1 MNPSSP
7 AMSPAEVRDFL
18 SKHQDRHLSNKVLHG
33 HPSPVFWS
41 RDADRA
47 PVEASWAAQPRYPA
61 RVNLYF
67 GIPFCLPTDPPHCG
81 FCLFPTE
88 DYRGKDS
95 TAEYLKL
102 LGQEV
107 ELRRAAVAGSRLES
121 FYVGGGTPNLMQ
133 PGEYARMIELAET
146 LFPGQTDR
154 VEKTLEGIPQLFSE
168 DKIQAI
174 KAAGFNRVSMGVQ
187 QLNERLLR
195 YSGRKQ
201 TNRQVFDAIAS
212 FERHELACNVD
223 LIYAWPEQ
231 TVQDMLDGLKMMVD
245 SGIRHI
251 THYELNIAGRSDFA
265 LRQKQHVPSV
275 AGKLEMYL
283 ESKAFLESQGF
294 VQRTV
299 YDWERRVGDTL
310 PSGLE
315 AFEYLYEQN
324 LRDGLDADNPE
335 ARRYMCGFGHA
346 AVSVRA
352 HHAPADVPS
361 VSSMNWRSLG
371 RYAEAIRAG
380 RPPIES
386 FHLHSEEDV
395 RLLWLFQSLQEMVVD
410 LDKYLALF
418 GREFAEDFAGVIEVL
433 GERGWASV
441 EARHWALSAEGS
453 FYVPLIQS
461 LLASPRVQ
469 ALQRSAVQQVRQPA
483 AAAPRHAAAVASV

>member
-1 MNPSSP
+1 
-7 AMSPAEVRDFL
+7 MSAAEVREFL
-18 SKHQDRHLSNKVLHG
+18 VRNQDRHLSNKVLHG
-33 HPSPVFWS
+33 HPSPVFWA
-41 RDADRA
+41 RDDTQGA
-47 PVEASWAAQPRYPA
+47 VEASWAAQPRHPA

-107 ELRRAAVAGSRLES
+107 DLRRDACAGSRLES

-133 PGEYARMIELAET
+133 PGEYARLVELAET
-146 LFPGQTDR
+146 LFPGQTEQ

-201 TNRQVFDAIAS
+201 TNRQVFDAIDS

-283 ESKAFLESQGF
+283 ESRAFLESQGF

-299 YDWERRVGDTL
+299 YDWERREGDTL

-324 LRDGLDADNPE
+324 LRDGLDAGNPE

-361 VSSMNWRSLG
+361 VSTMNWRSLG
-371 RYAEAIRAG
+371 RYAEALRAG
-380 RPPIES
+380 RVPIES
-386 FHLHSEEDV
+386 FHRHSPEDV
-395 RLLWLFQSLQEMVVD
+395 RLLWLFQSLQEMSVD
-410 LDKYLALF
+410 LEKYQTLF
-418 GREFAEDFAGVIEVL
+418 GHEFADDFGGVAEVL
-433 GERGWASV
+433 AERGWASV
-441 EARHWALSAEGS
+441 EAQHWLLSAEGS
-453 FYVPLIQS
+453 FFVPLIQS
-461 LLASPRVQ
+461 LLAWPRVQ
-469 ALQRSAVQQVRQPA
+469 ALQRAAVQQVRRPDPTARLA
-483 AAAPRHAAAVASV
+483 AAAVSA